1 MLGGGH
7 LKPRVPTRLGSPPVR
22 VLVVTNL
29 FPTARRPALGPF
41 VRDQVEAVRA
51 LGDAEIELHSFDP
64 PGGIRPY
71 VREALTLA
79 RKYRGKR
86 FDVVHAHYGLS
97 GACSLAVRHGRHLTT
112 FHGDDLRLP
121 KTAPIAKLVVR
132 AIDLPAT
139 VSANLARTTERTLGR
154 PGVDRRV
161 AVLPCGI
168 DLDRLRPLDRRDAR
182 SQLGLDP
189 DGRYL
194 LFPADPARPEKRHD
208 RARELADASGATLIH
223 YDNTPPDRVPLY
235 INAANA
241 VIVTSEREGFGLAP
255 LEALACNVP
264 VLATD
269 VGIAPLALAGIE
281 GTLCAPFERERWREA
296 LAPHLA
302 SDAPRVE
309 GRPRAALFGSRRMA
323 ERVLLAYRELAETS

>member
-1 MLGGGH
+1 
-7 LKPRVPTRLGSPPVR
+7 VR

-41 VRDQVEAVRA
+41 VRDQLEAMRA
-51 LGDAEIELHSFDP
+51 IGGADIELHSFDP
-64 PGGIRPY
+64 PGGIGPY

-79 RKYRGKR
+79 RRYRGRR

-97 GACSLAVRHGRHLTT
+97 GACSLAVRRGRHITT

-121 KTAPIAKLVVR
+121 KTSPIAKIVVR
-132 AIDLPAT
+132 LIDLPAT
-139 VSANLARTTERTLGR
+139 VSANLARTSENVLGR

-182 SQLGLDP
+182 ARLGLDP

-194 LFPADPARPEKRHD
+194 LFPADPERPEKRHD
-208 RARELADASGATLIH
+208 LARELAEAAGGELIH
-223 YDNTPPDRVPLY
+223 YDNTPPERVPLY

-269 VGIAPLALAGIE
+269 VGIAPLALAGVE
-281 GTLCAPFERERWREA
+281 GTLCAPFERDVWLEA
-296 LAPHLA
+296 LAPHLE
-302 SDAPRVE
+302 SEDPRVNG
-309 GRPRAALFGSRRMA
+309 GRARAELFGSRRMA
-323 ERVLLAYRELAETS
+323 ERVLIAYRELVADDRK

>member
-1 MLGGGH
+1 
-7 LKPRVPTRLGSPPVR
+7 VR

-29 FPTARRPALGPF
+29 YPTARRPALGPF
-41 VRDQVEAVRA
+41 VRDQV
-51 LGDAEIELHSFDP
+51 DAMRSIGGADIELHSFDP

-71 VREALTLA
+71 LREALTLA
-79 RKYRGKR
+79 RKYRRQR
-86 FDVVHAHYGLS
+86 FDIVHAHYGLT
-97 GACSLAVRHGRHLTT
+97 GACSLAVRRGSHITS

-121 KTAPIAKLVVR
+121 KTVPVAKLVTKL
-132 AIDLPAT
+132 IDLPAT
-139 VSANLARTTERTLGR
+139 VSANLARTSERVLGR
-154 PGVDRRV
+154 AGTDRRV

-168 DLDRLRPLDRRDAR
+168 DLDRLRPLDRAEAR
-182 SQLGLDP
+182 AQIGLDP

-208 RARELADASGATLIH
+208 RARELAEAAGAELIH
-223 YDNTPPDRVPLY
+223 YDNTPPERVPLY

-255 LEALACNVP
+255 LEALACDVP

-269 VGIAPLALAGIE
+269 VGIAPLALAGIP
-281 GTLCAPFERERWREA
+281 GTLCAPFDRDGWQPA

-302 SDAPRVE
+302 TPDPRVE
-309 GRPRAALFGSRRMA
+309 GRARAALFGSRRMA
-323 ERVLLAYRELAETS
+323 ERVLLAYRELAGDGE

>member
-1 MLGGGH
+1 
-7 LKPRVPTRLGSPPVR
+7 VR

-41 VRDQVEAVRA
+41 VRDQVEAMRA
-51 LGDAEIELHSFDP
+51 IGGAEIELHSFDP

-71 VREALTLA
+71 VREGLTLG
-79 RKYRGKR
+79 RKYRGQR

-97 GACSLAVRHGRHLTT
+97 GACSLAVRRGCHITT

-121 KTAPIAKLVVR
+121 KTAPIARLVTR
-132 AIDLPAT
+132 LIDLPAT
-139 VSANLARTTERTLGR
+139 VSANLARTTERVLGR
-154 PGVDRRV
+154 PGTDRRV

-189 DGRYL
+189 NGRYL
-194 LFPADPARPEKRHD
+194 LFPADPTRPEKRHD
-208 RARELADASGATLIH
+208 RARELATAAGAELIH
-223 YDNTPPDRVPLY
+223 YDNTPPERVPLF

-255 LEALACNVP
+255 LEALACDVP

-281 GTLCAPFERERWREA
+281 GTLCEPFDRDRWQEA

-302 SDAPRVE
+302 ADDARVV
-309 GRPRAALFGSRRMA
+309 GRGRAELFGSRRMA
-323 ERVLLAYRELAETS
+323 ERVLLAYRELANRDE

>member
-1 MLGGGH
+1 M
-7 LKPRVPTRLGSPPVR
+7 R

-41 VRDQVEAVRA
+41 VRDQVEAMRSIGGA
-51 LGDAEIELHSFDP
+51 DIQLHSFDP

-71 VREALTLA
+71 VREAFTLA
-79 RKYRGKR
+79 RRYRGQR
-86 FDVVHAHYGLS
+86 FDIVHAHYGLT
-97 GACSLAVRHGRHLTT
+97 GACSLAVRRGSHITT

-121 KTAPIAKLVVR
+121 KTVPVAKIVTKL
-132 AIDLPAT
+132 IDLPAT
-139 VSANLARTTERTLGR
+139 VSANLARTSERVLGR
-154 PGVDRRV
+154 AGTDRRV

-168 DLDRLRPLDRRDAR
+168 DLDRLRPLDRAEAR
-182 SQLGLDP
+182 TQLGLDP
-189 DGRYL
+189 YGRYL

-208 RARELADASGATLIH
+208 RARELAGSTGAELIH
-223 YDNTPPDRVPLY
+223 YDNTPPERVPLY

-255 LEALACNVP
+255 LEALACDVP

-269 VGIAPLALAGIE
+269 VGIAPLALAGIP
-281 GTLCAPFERERWREA
+281 GTLCAPFDRDSWQRA

-302 SDAPRVE
+302 SPDPRVE
-309 GRPRAALFGSRRMA
+309 GRARAALFGSRRMA
-323 ERVLLAYRELAETS
+323 ERVLLAYRELASDGE